1 MNVLSSAR
9 CWLINL
15 VTANEAI
22 NVIDKEA
29 PTNRNRALDLSLRV
43 LDKDIGRSGLESAIP
58 KLLWCEVSTAP
69 PEDIKNIK

>member
-9 CWLINL
+9 CWLINP

-22 NVIDKEA
+22 NVLDKEV
-29 PTNRNRALDLSLRV
+29 PTNRSSALDISFRV
-43 LDKDIGRSGLESAIP
+43 PDKDIGRNGLGSAIP

-69 PEDIKNIK
+69 PEDIKSIK

>member
-22 NVIDKEA
+22 NVIDKNVIDKEV
-29 PTNRNRALDLSLRV
+29 PTNRNRALDMSLRV
-43 LDKDIGRSGLESAIP
+43 PDKDIGRNGLGSALP
-58 KLLWCEVSTAP
+58 KLLWREV
-69 PEDIKNIK
+69 

>member
-22 NVIDKEA
+22 NVIDKNVIDKEV
-29 PTNRNRALDLSLRV
+29 PTNRSSALDISFRV
-43 LDKDIGRSGLESAIP
+43 PDKDIGRNGLGSALP
-58 KLLWCEVSTAP
+58 KLLWREV
-69 PEDIKNIK
+69 

>member
-22 NVIDKEA
+22 NVIDKEV
-29 PTNRNRALDLSLRV
+29 PTNRNRALDMSLRV
-43 LDKDIGRSGLESAIP
+43 LDKDIGRSGLGSALP
-58 KLLWCEVSTAP
+58 KLLWREV
-69 PEDIKNIK
+69 